1 MITLPDSQ
9 IYSFFLDQG
18 PGKPGTFLFKKKI
31 EPQLRPKVGDSISI
45 DISAERFTITRDEI
59 PASDQ
64 VFFRVTEDGQRRIT
78 EDDNFRITDAGL
90 VTASDLENITHNYFV
105 TPSNNP
111 NRIVS
116 WTTNKFAEDQ
126 TLKQLFDSRF
136 N

>member
-1 MITLPDSQ
+1 M
-9 IYSFFLDQG
+9 DQG
-18 PGKPGTFLFKKKI
+18 PGNPGTFLFKKKI

-59 PASDQ
+59 PASDH
-64 VFFRVTEDGQRRIT
+64 VFFRVTADGQRRIT

-111 NRIVS
+111 NRVVS
-116 WTTNKFAEDQ
+116 WTSNKFEEDQ
-126 TLKQLFDSRF
+126 TLRQLFR
-136 N
+136 